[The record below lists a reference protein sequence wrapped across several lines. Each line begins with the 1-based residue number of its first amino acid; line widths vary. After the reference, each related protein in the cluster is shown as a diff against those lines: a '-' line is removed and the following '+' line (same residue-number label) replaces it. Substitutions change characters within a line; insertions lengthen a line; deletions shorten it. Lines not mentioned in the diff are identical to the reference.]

1 MKKSNKIN
9 LKKRILN
16 IKLQTSFYTKI
27 QTKK

>member
-1 MKKSNKIN
+1 MKKSNKI
-9 LKKRILN
+9 KRKRILN